1 MNLSDEVYKYLKDIN
16 NTIVLKDIV
25 TRYKIKNINF
35 YEKLLEFLSKN
46 V

>member
-1 MNLSDEVYKYLKDIN
+1 MKLGDEVYKYLKDIN

>member
-1 MNLSDEVYKYLKDIN
+1 MDLNDEIYKYLKDIN

-25 TRYKIKNINF
+25 TRFKIKNINF

-46 V
+46 I